1 MIVAHAGG
9 PPWRTRR
16 PSAERSEGHDARNEK
31 KRREEWHLW
40 IIFPQL
46 YKEVENVGFWSTP

>member
-16 PSAERSEGHDARNEK
+16 PSVEVGGARREDGK

-40 IIFPQL
+40 VIFPQL
-46 YKEVENVGFWSTP
+46 YKEVENMGFGSTL